1 MSSWLPVFNEDFL
14 LGIIVILSIA
24 FITAALFIRSSSR
37 QLETSQKTNLAK
49 TFFIERMGYEL
60 RNSLNG
66 VIGFSQMLETEF
78 FGNLNH
84 KQKERIRDI
93 YNSGMQMQSLVND
106 FLDLARGKSGSVE
119 LVETEFKFQD
129 LIDKTIESIQ
139 YKLNANQIHLVTH
152 FNYPKT
158 VIRGDKAKL
167 MQVLRNVIDN
177 SIKFS
182 NKGAQLTITDK
193 KQGKNNLII
202 SISDS
207 GKGMSINEML
217 NAFDFPETD
226 REISGPY
233 GVGLGL
239 PLAKLF
245 IEMHEGSIWLDSEE
259 KIGTTVVIKIPK
271 KRLVK
276 KK

>member
-1 MSSWLPVFNEDFL
+1 MS
-14 LGIIVILSIA
+14 
-24 FITAALFIRSSSR
+24 
-37 QLETSQKTNLAK
+37 
-49 TFFIERMGYEL
+49 L

-193 KQGKNNLII
+193 KQGKNTI
-202 SISDS
+202 
-207 GKGMSINEML
+207 
-217 NAFDFPETD
+217 
-226 REISGPY
+226 
-233 GVGLGL
+233 
-239 PLAKLF
+239 
-245 IEMHEGSIWLDSEE
+245 
-259 KIGTTVVIKIPK
+259 
-271 KRLVK
+271 
-276 KK
+276 